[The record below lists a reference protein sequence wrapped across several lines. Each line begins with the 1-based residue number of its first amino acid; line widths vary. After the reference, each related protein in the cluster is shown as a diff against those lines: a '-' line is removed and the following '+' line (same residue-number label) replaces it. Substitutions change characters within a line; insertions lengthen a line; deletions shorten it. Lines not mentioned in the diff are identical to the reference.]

1 MNQIRSKLVRIQ
13 YSVAALF
20 AAAMFGST
28 VLAQGPSAGPDLAV
42 DAATRSTVID
52 SLLKQLDDAYVF
64 PETAKKMETD
74 IRSRQKNG
82 EYDSVTSSR
91 AFAEKLTADLQSVS
105 HDKHLRVRFSPD
117 VIAVRPEHSEPTEAE
132 KANQVRYSNFMNS
145 GFEKVE
151 RMPGNVGYI
160 KFNNFFDPEAGADTV
175 AAAMNFVAN
184 TDFLIFDLRDNGGG
198 DPAMVKLICSYLFG
212 EKPVHLNDLYWRRG
226 NKTEEFWTI
235 PTVPGKKYLDKDVYI
250 LTSNRTFSG
259 GEEFTYNLKNL
270 KRATII
276 GETTGG
282 GAHPGGVERLSD
294 HFGVFIPIGRAISP
308 ITKTNWEGTG
318 VEPDIK
324 VPKEQALT
332 TAFLVALNKAL
343 EKAKDENLKAN
354 LKDVID
360 RTQKELDEMK
370 KTAVK
375 TN

>member
-20 AAAMFGST
+20 AAAMVGSAL
-28 VLAQGPSAGPDLAV
+28 LAQGPSAGPDLAL

-117 VIAVRPEHSEPTEAE
+117 VIAVRPEHLEPTEAE

-212 EKPVHLNDLYWRRG
+212 DKPVHLNDLYWRRG

-324 VPKEQALT
+324 VPKEQALK
-332 TAFLVALNKAL
+332 TAFLLALNKAL
-343 EKAKDENLKAN
+343 EKAKDDNLKAN